1 MNPNRDFPPTPT
13 ARIFF
18 GQWAARFGNIP
29 ELAEPVLAKFAEST
43 DPDLW
48 IPLLDYASASGY
60 SQQKKPLLAELNRAK
75 GAIITDRLAVKA
87 ARAPISRPANA
98 ATAAEV
104 DVILSGAA
112 LGGPRLSAWLVTCDS
127 DATKATRPNTWPLGV
142 LTNAPAGALEVVGAA
157 HRINDA
163 WAKWAT
169 AELEAGQEPEA
180 LAEQIAAKAP
190 AAATESA
197 PGKTD
202 TVVAVATALRE
213 AAETSSARTIDPL
226 REAME

>member
-1 MNPNRDFPPTPT
+1 MRPQKPLIQTPTP
-13 ARIFF
+13 RMF
-18 GQWAARFGNIP
+18 QMEWEARFGNMP
-29 ELAEPVLAKFAEST
+29 ELGATIISEFAENT
-43 DPDLW
+43 DPELW
-48 IPLLDYASASGY
+48 KPLLDYAAAAGY

-75 GAIITDRLAVKA
+75 AAIITDRLAVKA
-87 ARAPISRPANA
+87 ARAPTTRPANA

-104 DVILSGAA
+104 DVILAGAA

-127 DATKATRPNTWPLGV
+127 DANKATRPNTWPLGV
-142 LTNAPAGALEVVGAA
+142 LTNAPAGALEVVATA

-169 AELEAGQEPEA
+169 AELAAGQEPEA
-180 LAEQIAAKAP
+180 LAEQIAAKVP

-197 PGKTD
+197 PGKSD